1 MPSPQDTLAIET
13 DGLSRNYGALCALD
27 QATFQVPKGQIFGL
41 LGPNGAGKS
50 TLIKILTTLLP
61 PTKGKAHILGYDLQ
75 KDAAFIRS
83 KIGYVPQLLSAD
95 GDLTGYENLLLSTQ
109 LYGMGRKEGKAAIDE
124 LLEFMGLHDEAHRL
138 VSQYSGGMIRKLE
151 IAQALVHAPEV
162 LFLDEPTVGL
172 DPAARLA
179 VWDKIQKRREKY
191 KTTLFMTTHDMQ
203 EADTLCDTLAFLYLG
218 KIVALDTPRNLKAQI
233 GPDATLSD
241 VFLHYTATLLH
252 SEGFTNVNQTR
263 RTISHL

>member
-1 MPSPQDTLAIET
+1 MPNEKESFAIET
-13 DGLSRNYGALCALD
+13 FGLTRMYGSLCALD
-27 QATFQVPKGQIFGL
+27 KATFQVPKGQIFGL

-61 PTKGKAHILGYDLQ
+61 PTAGEAHILGHDLQ
-75 KDAAFIRS
+75 KDAPFIRS

-95 GDLTGYENLLLSTQ
+95 GDLTGYENLLLSAQ
-109 LYGMGRKEGKAAIDE
+109 LYGMGRKERKAAIDE
-124 LLEFMGLHDEAHRL
+124 LLEFMGLHDQANRL
-138 VSQYSGGMIRKLE
+138 VSKYSGGMIRKLE

-172 DPAARLA
+172 DPAARQT
-179 VWDKIQKRREKY
+179 VWEKILKRREKFG
-191 KTTLFMTTHDMQ
+191 TTLFMTTHDMQ
-203 EADTLCDTLAFLYLG
+203 EADTLCDTVAFLYLG
-218 KIVALDTPRNLKAQI
+218 KVVALDTPRNLKAQI
-233 GPDATLSD
+233 GPGATLSD
-241 VFLHYTATLLH
+241 VFIHYTATLLH